1 MRRRRQS
8 GPVERNDDGTF
19 TLNLGEY
26 EQEVLLS
33 FTDQLKQLVSGDADD
48 PRVRRLFPVAY
59 ALDEEAATEYQRF
72 MREELVAS
80 RVAAIDR
87 VTGFLS
93 RTDPITAGELSSL
106 MMTINGLRLVM
117 GTLLEVSD
125 DGAEPEFDDEDDPL
139 AAQWQLYGWLGWFLE
154 WIVDAQAG
162 D

>member
-8 GPVERNDDGTF
+8 GPIESNDDGTF

-26 EQEVLLS
+26 EKEVLTS
-33 FTDQLKQLVSGDADD
+33 FTDQLKQLITGDADD
-48 PRVRRLFPVAY
+48 QRVRRLFPVAY
-59 ALDEEAATEYQRF
+59 AQDEEANDEYQRF

-80 RVAAIDR
+80 RIAAIDQ

-93 RTDPITAGELSSL
+93 RQDPITAAELSGL

-117 GTLLEVSD
+117 GTLLDVTD

-154 WIVDAQAG
+154 WIVDAQAS

>member
-1 MRRRRQS
+1 MKRRRQS

-26 EQEVLLS
+26 ELEVLLS
-33 FTDQLKQLVSGDADD
+33 FADQLKQLVTGDADD

-59 ALDEEAATEYQRF
+59 AQDEEADNEYQRF

-80 RVAAIDR
+80 RVSAIDR
-87 VTGFLS
+87 VTETLS
-93 RTDPITAGELSSL
+93 NQNPISGAELSGL
-106 MMTINGLRLVM
+106 MMTINSLRLVM
-117 GTLLEVSD
+117 GTLLGVSD
-125 DGAEPEFDDEDDPL
+125 DSEEPEFDDEDDPL

-154 WIVDAQAG
+154 WIVDAQNL

>member
-8 GPVERNDDGTF
+8 GPIESNDDGTY

-59 ALDEEAATEYQRF
+59 ALDEEADTEYQRF
-72 MREELVAS
+72 MREELIAS

>member
-8 GPVERNDDGTF
+8 GPIESNDDGTF

-26 EQEVLLS
+26 EKEVLTS
-33 FTDQLKQLVSGDADD
+33 FTDQLKQLITGDADD

-59 ALDEEAATEYQRF
+59 AQDEEANDEYQRF

-80 RVAAIDR
+80 RVAAIDQ
-87 VTGFLS
+87 VSGFLS
-93 RTDPITAGELSSL
+93 GHDPITAAELSGL

-117 GTLLEVSD
+117 GTLLDVTD

-154 WIVDAQAG
+154 WIVDAQAS